1 MPGDTQLAQGKDR
14 FGRGVNAVP
23 KSFLSSMKPE
33 HISTAGFLSL
43 KQIAD
48 RHTGRAPEMFH
59 GEKKKKKTV
68 WKIFIL
74 PTKKPRG
81 MQDGFGKAAALTWA
95 CGSSLPQ
102 ASAGSCR

>member
-48 RHTGRAPEMFH
+48 RHTGRAPETFH
-59 GEKKKKKTV
+59 GEKKKKKC
-68 WKIFIL
+68 
-74 PTKKPRG
+74 
-81 MQDGFGKAAALTWA
+81 GKY
-95 CGSSLPQ
+95 SSCQLRNHVE
-102 ASAGSCR
+102 CRMVSERRPP